1 MVKYMLDIYGYK
13 IEDFENY
20 LESKNMKKFRAKQLY
35 SWLYKKRVDSVDE
48 MSDLAKDFRETLK
61 ADFAFTNLTLV
72 DKQVASDGTIKYLF
86 RLHDNHLIETVLM
99 NNDYGKSVCVTSQV
113 GCAMGCK
120 FCASGLLKKK
130 RSLSAAEMVSQVLYV
145 QKELD
150 ATEDRVRNIVIM
162 GIGEPFDNY
171 DNAIKFMDIINSD
184 LGLEIGARRIT
195 VSTCGLAPKIREFAD
210 GNYQY
215 NLAISLHAPNDELR
229 NKIMPIN
236 KVYPMDELLSALDY
250 YSSKSNRR
258 ITFEYIL
265 LKGVNDTYE
274 CAKELAN
281 IVRGRNAYV
290 NLIPYNSVDEADFK
304 STSDLESLKFYDML
318 MKLNVKATLRAKH
331 GDDIEAACG
340 QLRAQAERNL

>member
-1 MVKYMLDIYGYK
+1 MKDIYEYTIK
-13 IEDFENY
+13 DFGQY
-20 LESKNMKKFRAKQLY
+20 LEQRGMKKFRAKQLFT
-35 SWLYKKRVDSVDE
+35 WLYKKRVDSFAE
-48 MSDLAKDFRETLK
+48 MTDLAKDFRANLEEDFVISSLK
-61 ADFAFTNLTLV
+61 LV

-86 RLHDNHLIETVLM
+86 ELSDNHLIETVLM

-120 FCASGLLKKK
+120 FCASGLLKKV
-130 RSLSAAEMVSQVLYV
+130 RSLSVSEMVSQILYV

-150 ATEDRVRNIVIM
+150 KTDDRIRNIVIM

-171 DNAIKFMDIINSD
+171 DNVIKFLEIINSD
-184 LGLEIGARRIT
+184 LGLEIGSRRIT
-195 VSTCGLAPKIREFAD
+195 VSTCGVVPKIREFAD

-229 NKIMPIN
+229 DKIMPIN
-236 KVYPMDELLSALDY
+236 KAYPLKELLSALDY
-250 YSSKSNRR
+250 YSEKSSRR

-265 LKGVNDTYE
+265 LKGVNDTKE
-274 CAKELAN
+274 CAEQLAD
-281 IVRGRNAYV
+281 IVKGRNAYV

-304 STSDLESLKFYDML
+304 STSDLDSLKFYDML

-340 QLRAQAERNL
+340 QLRAQKERENA

>member
-1 MVKYMLDIYGYK
+1 MRDIYGYSLSD
-13 IEDFENY
+13 IEQY
-20 LESKNMKKFRAKQLY
+20 LEEKNMKKFRAKQLY
-35 SWLYKKRVDSVDE
+35 AWLYKKRVSSFAE
-48 MSDLAKDFRETLK
+48 MSDLAKDFRHELETDFTMDELK
-61 ADFAFTNLTLV
+61 LKT
-72 DKQVASDGTIKYLF
+72 KQESSDGTIKYLF
-86 RLHDNHLIETVLM
+86 ELADGHLIETVLM

-130 RSLSAAEMVSQVLYV
+130 RGLTTAEMVKQIVYV
-145 QKELD
+145 QKHLD
-150 ATEDRVRNIVIM
+150 ESNDRVRNIVIM

-171 DNAIKFMDIINSD
+171 DNAIKFMNIVNSD

-195 VSTCGLAPKIREFAD
+195 VSTCGLVPKIREFAD
-210 GNYQY
+210 GGYQY

-236 KVYPMDELLSALDY
+236 KVHPLKDLLAALDY
-250 YSSKSNRR
+250 YSKKSNRR
-258 ITFEYIL
+258 ITLEYIL
-265 LKGVNDTYE
+265 LKGVNDTE
-274 CAKELAN
+274 QCAKELAS
-281 IVRGRNAYV
+281 IVKGRNAYV

-304 STSDLESLKFYDML
+304 STSDIDSLKFYDML

-340 QLRAQAERNL
+340 QLRAQAER

>member
-1 MVKYMLDIYGYK
+1 MKDIYGYNLK
-13 IEDFENY
+13 DLEKY
-20 LESKNMKKFRAKQLY
+20 LEEKNMKKFRAKQLY
-35 SWLYKKRVDSVDE
+35 AWLYKKRVNSFDE
-48 MSDLAKDFRETLK
+48 MSDLARDFRDVLKSEFDMSELTLK
-61 ADFAFTNLTLV
+61 
-72 DKQVASDGTIKYLF
+72 DKQESSDGTIKYLF
-86 RLHDNHLIETVLM
+86 ELSDGHLIETVLM

-130 RSLSAAEMVSQVLYV
+130 RGLTTGEMVKQILYV
-145 QKELD
+145 QKHLD
-150 ATEDRVRNIVIM
+150 ERNDRVRNIVIM

-171 DNAIKFMDIINSD
+171 DNAINFMNIVNDD
-184 LGLEIGARRIT
+184 HGLEIGARRIT

-236 KVYPMDELLSALDY
+236 KVYPLSELLASLDY
-250 YSSKSNRR
+250 YSNKSNRR
-258 ITFEYIL
+258 ITLEYIL
-265 LKGVNDTYE
+265 LKGVNDTHE
-274 CAKELAN
+274 CAKELAE
-281 IVRGRNAYV
+281 IVKGRNAYV

-340 QLRAQAERNL
+340 QLRAQAER